1 MRRWSS
7 LRVRMTLGCVA
18 LVVGLN
24 AAVLALSWGL
34 MDRHL
39 ERTVPAQYASDV
51 ASELAQQYVLA
62 VVGAGLL
69 ALALAWA
76 GAGRLLAPVRAIAA
90 TARRVG
96 DAGDARL
103 TERVRLDAGPQDEL
117 RELATTFDGM
127 LDRVEGAVGAQ
138 RRFVANASH
147 ELRTPLTAIRAEAE
161 VALDDPDASAD
172 ELREALRG
180 VVETGESAERLLD
193 GLLVLAGATE
203 GVTRREPVDLEHAA
217 GRALTALGLGRLPGR
232 TAALTVAGDDVLLE
246 RVVAN
251 LVENAVVHGHDP
263 ELELRADGPDAVLTV
278 SSGGP
283 VMDEALVARL
293 GAPFERGTRTRGQA
307 RGVGL
312 GLSIVRAV
320 AVAHGGTLRLH
331 PRPGG
336 GLVAQVRLPL
346 AEKGAPVPPA
356 GRPVPAPR
364 DVEAAVTPR

>member
-24 AAVLALSWGL
+24 AAVLTLSWGL

-39 ERTVPAQYASDV
+39 ERTVPAAYAADV
-51 ASELAQQYVLA
+51 ADELAQQYVLA

-69 ALALAWA
+69 AVALAWA

-96 DAGDARL
+96 DDDGL
-103 TERVRLDAGPQDEL
+103 GQRVNLDAGPRDEL
-117 RELATTFDGM
+117 RDLATTFDGM

-147 ELRTPLTAIRAEAE
+147 ELRTPMTAIRAEAE
-161 VALDDPDASAD
+161 VALDDPDASAE
-172 ELREALRG
+172 ELRAALRS
-180 VVETGESAERLLD
+180 VIDTGEGAERLLD

-203 GVTRREPVDLEHAA
+203 GVTRREPVDLERAA
-217 GRALTALGLGRLPGR
+217 ARALATLGLGRLPGR
-232 TAALTVAGDDVLLE
+232 TSPVVVSGDDALLE

-251 LVENAVVHGHDP
+251 LVENAIVHGHDP
-263 ELELRADGPDAVLTV
+263 DLDLYQEGGEAVLV
-278 SSGGP
+278 VRSGGP
-283 VMDEALVARL
+283 VLDAALVERL
-293 GAPFERGTRTRGQA
+293 AEPFERGGRSRGQG

-320 AVAHGGTLRLH
+320 ARAHGGTLRLE

-336 GLVAQVRLPL
+336 GLVAEVRLPL
-346 AEKGAPVPPA
+346 SGARAAATARPSGAPV
-356 GRPVPAPR
+356 VPGDR
-364 DVEAAVTPR
+364 AVTPR